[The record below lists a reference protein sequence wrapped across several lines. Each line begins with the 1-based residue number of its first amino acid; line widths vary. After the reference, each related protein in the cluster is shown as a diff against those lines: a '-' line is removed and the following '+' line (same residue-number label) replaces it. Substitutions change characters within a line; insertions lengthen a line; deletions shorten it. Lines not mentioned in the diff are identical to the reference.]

1 MMIRNALTAKRSP
14 AVGLVT
20 LLAVVGLS
28 TTSCAAREAPGSGAA
43 PNVQLA
49 AVEAEPGAAQQA
61 PGAASAAPGT
71 DPAIQRWFKDHEQ
84 ARITFDNQLLKTERD
99 VAAASGTT
107 NCSGLL
113 RTTATIRGQL
123 AKLRSIKN
131 GGPAM
136 ADAYTPPFEEFSAA
150 ATACIKK
157 DYPGARTI
165 LGDLSK
171 GAIADYGDAQEK
183 VDEILDGGA

>member
-1 MMIRNALTAKRSP
+1 MTTRKTLMAKRSP
-14 AVGLVT
+14 APGLVT
-20 LLAVVGLS
+20 LLAVVGLT
-28 TTSCAAREAPGSGAA
+28 TTSCGAQVAAGPSAA
-43 PNVQLA
+43 PHVQLA
-49 AVEAEPGAAQQA
+49 AAEAKPGAAAQA
-61 PGAASAAPGT
+61 PGATSAAPGT

-131 GGPAM
+131 GGPAI
-136 ADAYTPPFEEFSAA
+136 ADAYTPPFEEFAAA
-150 ATACIKK
+150 ATACVKK

-165 LGDLSK
+165 LGDMSK
-171 GAIADYGDAQEK
+171 GAIADFGDAQEK